1 MSNNESKGKNK
12 HQTKVIQIGNDVL
25 QKFEEEMRKTGESP
39 IASAPD
45 PNKPGQQPKFTM
57 ESLQI
62 VNDQKGPHI
71 ATEEPK
77 VRKKCCRSVKVEEE
91 EVKKEPVPSY
101 SIQNGNDILLPQM
114 LQSDSGKITLVLD
127 LDETLVHS
135 SFIAVPNADF
145 SFQIGVDA
153 NCLGIY
159 VCVRPGAEDFLK
171 TLGELYELVLF
182 TASTKFYADLVVDQ
196 IDPDK
201 NIKYRLYR
209 ESCSDLGGS
218 HVKDLSKIGRDL
230 KKTIIIDNSP
240 MAYIL
245 QPYNA
250 IPITS
255 WYDDKNDKELF
266 TIMNVLTKS
275 YRISSVYEIIADM

>member
-1 MSNNESKGKNK
+1 MTEHESKSKNK
-12 HQTKVIQIGNDVL
+12 KETKVIQIGNDVL
-25 QKFEEEMRKTGESP
+25 QKMEEEIRRTGESP
-39 IASAPD
+39 ISSAPD
-45 PNKPGQQPKFTM
+45 PKGKGPQPKFTM

-62 VNDQKGPHI
+62 VSDQKGPHLS
-71 ATEEPK
+71 TEQPK
-77 VRKKCCRSVKVEEE
+77 VQKKCCRKVKVEEE
-91 EVKKEPVPSY
+91 EVKKEPVSSY
-101 SIQNGNDILLPQM
+101 SIQNGNGILLPKM
-114 LQSDSGKITLVLD
+114 EQSDHGKITLVLD

-135 SFIAVPNADF
+135 SFIAVPNADY
-145 SFQIGVDA
+145 SFQIGVDE
-153 NCLGIY
+153 NCISIY

-171 TLGELYELVLF
+171 SLGEMYELVLF

-196 IDPDK
+196 IDPDR

-218 HVKDLSKIGRDL
+218 HVKDLSRIGRDL

-255 WYDDKNDKELF
+255 WYDDKADKELMQ
-266 TIMNVLTKS
+266 IQNVLTKS